1 VFSLT
6 PDGITLEEVA
16 PGIDPE
22 KDILAQMDFK
32 PRIVTPLKTMDVRI
46 FQDRPMGLRETIEER
61 KV

>member
-1 VFSLT
+1 MT

-22 KDILAQMDFK
+22 KDVLALMDFK
-32 PRIVTPLKTMDVRI
+32 PRIATPLKTMDVRI